1 METLKNNQFEVNNS
15 ISQITI
21 ATESLVNRAE
31 QVEIRVWGTEDK
43 VEELDQ

>member
-1 METLKNNQFEVNNS
+1 MKTLKNNQFEVNNS

-21 ATESLVNRAE
+21 TTESLVNRVE
-31 QVEIRVWGTEDK
+31 QVEIRASGTEGK